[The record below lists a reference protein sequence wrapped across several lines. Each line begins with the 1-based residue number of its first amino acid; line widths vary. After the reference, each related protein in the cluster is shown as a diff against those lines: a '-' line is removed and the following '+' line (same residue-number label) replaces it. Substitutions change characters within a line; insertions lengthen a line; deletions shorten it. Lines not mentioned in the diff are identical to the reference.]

1 MLLHLARRLSPD
13 DIRQPNP
20 GGIDFIHNVLQVLF
34 SVFAITLLKQDI
46 CLYCVSSHTLLNQSL
61 QLHRVFYTHLH
72 TLSLYLIWISTALS
86 TGNSIHYHQRHQ
98 RPKKHV
104 IFQSTP
110 ALYIIPKLCSDP
122 TPSRPFLHGTC
133 CPSATTRRKTAGAVT
148 IEQDPTATGS
158 QRANRC
164 VEPRSQLRACTILN
178 SSSTS
183 LIGDDT
189 SMDGCEDILWLRW
202 ISHLFLFAIK
212 LCILPGVKRFGKSY
226 AHEEAAVV

>member
-86 TGNSIHYHQRHQ
+86 TGNSIHY
-98 RPKKHV
+98 
-104 IFQSTP
+104 TN
-110 ALYIIPKLCSDP
+110 
-122 TPSRPFLHGTC
+122 
-133 CPSATTRRKTAGAVT
+133 ATSV
-148 IEQDPTATGS
+148 
-158 QRANRC
+158 
-164 VEPRSQLRACTILN
+164 PRSTSFFKAPQLYTSFQNYVRIQHHLDLSYTAHAVLRRRRGGRRPGRLQLNKTQLRLDRKGRTDVSNLDR
-178 SSSTS
+178 S
-183 LIGDDT
+183 
-189 SMDGCEDILWLRW
+189 
-202 ISHLFLFAIK
+202 
-212 LCILPGVKRFGKSY
+212 
-226 AHEEAAVV
+226 